1 MSGLTLGDK
10 RVFVLKSVLLVV
22 QFIVFLLRFGEW
34 VFTVWND
41 IFDGASIIEMAQK
54 FFKKISGIKLLKKKI
69 QKKIQRKDYTK
80 NIRKRNFNAILREIP
95 EKKIKE
101 IYISFGLTSIK
112 IKFFLINRFFA
123 DRN

>member
-54 FFKKISGIKLLKKKI
+54 FFKKISGIKLLKKKF
-69 QKKIQRKDYTK
+69 KK
-80 NIRKRNFNAILREIP
+80 
-95 EKKIKE
+95 
-101 IYISFGLTSIK
+101 
-112 IKFFLINRFFA
+112 
-123 DRN
+123 